1 MKSGEN
7 LHIRL
12 HPEDFGNSSRV
23 VVGKFPSAAKLR
35 RGVGFVLE

>member
-23 VVGKFPSAAKLR
+23 VVGKFPNESKFR
-35 RGVGFVLE
+35 FGEGFVLE